1 MGVAARI
8 STGGLLDVLLAT
20 TYVTPRW
27 QQSRKDQ
34 QPGNDLLTSFE
45 EHVIQGTEELQS
57 ETLWQLHRKKWK
69 ERECLVAC
77 RDNRWSLEVS
87 EQGECIMTAQ
97 LSDVRLTERYGQ
109 SQLPEEARSAAHLAF
124 ALEGRV
130 WDRRREHFLYTQWV
144 FGTSDEHKRE
154 HWTKLLGEKISAAA
168 NYAYFPPFQLAS
180 SRIFRGLVV
189 TSTKG
194 WNAVSLPWLR
204 ELDAAAG
211 DGEQAQ
217 AKLELSPT
225 HLGSTP
231 CERIAGCVIA
241 TSIEQRERLGA
252 EFAVLSNARP
262 SEAALVKGNFWTPT
276 TAAGAK
282 TGGASEDWGKRIQT
296 LTDGAQTQPAPA
308 LPPPEASTLADFGPS
323 FGTIREW
330 VLQVGGD
337 ADKEKMIAKRTQ
349 QTGFLKTICSKLLI
363 G

>member
-130 WDRRREHFLYTQWV
+130 WDRRREHFLYTQ
-144 FGTSDEHKRE
+144 
-154 HWTKLLGEKISAAA
+154 
-168 NYAYFPPFQLAS
+168 
-180 SRIFRGLVV
+180 
-189 TSTKG
+189 
-194 WNAVSLPWLR
+194 
-204 ELDAAAG
+204 
-211 DGEQAQ
+211 
-217 AKLELSPT
+217 
-225 HLGSTP
+225 
-231 CERIAGCVIA
+231 
-241 TSIEQRERLGA
+241 
-252 EFAVLSNARP
+252 
-262 SEAALVKGNFWTPT
+262 
-276 TAAGAK
+276 
-282 TGGASEDWGKRIQT
+282 
-296 LTDGAQTQPAPA
+296 
-308 LPPPEASTLADFGPS
+308 
-323 FGTIREW
+323 
-330 VLQVGGD
+330 
-337 ADKEKMIAKRTQ
+337 
-349 QTGFLKTICSKLLI
+349 
-363 G
+363 